1 MVAEEIAIENEKKK
15 LEGNSKGGKNTKEVS
30 LQLECDLNNNSKTRS
45 ETWTDSQIAQKAGV
59 GTVAR
64 YDAVMNQKMKF

>member
-1 MVAEEIAIENEKKK
+1 MKWCP
-15 LEGNSKGGKNTKEVS
+15 
-30 LQLECDLNNNSKTRS
+30 LQLECDLNNNPKTRS

-64 YDAVMNQKMKF
+64 YDAVMNQKMKS